1 MERYDVVVVGAGPGG
16 STAARFAARGGAR
29 TLLLDQRPELGQ
41 PVQCGEF
48 LPTPAELTDLLP
60 CGDVIREA
68 FEIPP
73 ETVLRTTSKMV
84 CVAPNGRRF
93 TFPLAGLSVSRR
105 AFDKRLAL
113 AAEGE
118 GAELRYPAGVTEVRD
133 DVVRLANGTEVAAR
147 VIVGADGPLS
157 TVARAHRYHPPRE
170 LYRMITA
177 SAPGTFD
184 DAIELYFG
192 RRTPGGYGWVIPKAT
207 DANVGLGVT
216 RIPAGENLGS
226 LLDRFLAD
234 WEIPSASDP
243 TRWWVPIGPP
253 PATAVDGRALFVG
266 DAANLVMATNGGG
279 IPTAILSGRDAG
291 VVAARHVRDGT
302 PLAAYDALW
311 KAHLYEPLRRAWE
324 IKRLGDRIVA
334 RDWLLSLGMLYIGS
348 KGLDAMMRLRWPAR
362 LGWMNT

>member
-1 MERYDVVVVGAGPGG
+1 VERFDVVVVGAGPGG
-16 STAARFAARGGAR
+16 STAARFAARGGAK

-48 LPTPAELTDLLP
+48 LPTPTELADLLP
-60 CGDVIREA
+60 CPEVIREA
-68 FEIPP
+68 FEIPS
-73 ETVLRTTSKMV
+73 EAILRTTSKMV
-84 CVAPNGRRF
+84 CVAPNGHRF

-118 GAELRYPAGVTEVRD
+118 GAELRYPCGVTQVHD
-133 DVVRLANGTEVAAR
+133 DVIRCANGTEVRAQ
-147 VIVGADGPLS
+147 VIIGADGPLS
-157 TVARAHRYHPPRE
+157 TVGRAHGYAPPRE

-177 SAPGTFD
+177 SSPGAFD
-184 DAIELYFG
+184 DAIQLYFG
-192 RRTPGGYGWVIPKAT
+192 HDTPGGYGWVIPKAT

-216 RIPAGENLGS
+216 RIPAGQNLTR

-234 WEIPSASDP
+234 WEIPAATEA

-253 PATAVDGRALFVG
+253 PTTAVAGRALLVG

-279 IPTAILSGRDAG
+279 IPTAIISGRDAG
-291 VVAARHVRDGT
+291 VAAAGHIRQGA
-302 PLAAYDALW
+302 PLAVYDRLW
-311 KAHLYEPLRRAWE
+311 QAHLYEPLLRAWK
-324 IKRLGDRIVA
+324 IKRLGDRIVE
-334 RDWLLSLGMLYIGS
+334 RDWLLTLGMLYIGS

-362 LGWMNT
+362 LRWRNA